1 MPLSLTPLEVIRACW
16 MIFLAVWVVAA
27 ISTKRAVY
35 RESRAQRLGYVLLLF
50 VGCYL
55 VFSGRRFG
63 SPLNLRLLP
72 PNAIIPWL
80 AAVLCLAGLAFSI
93 WARLTLG
100 RNWSGTVTLKEGH
113 ELILRGPYRFVRHP
127 IYTGLFAMILA
138 TAIAFGHL
146 VAFVGV
152 LLAFV
157 SFWIKLG
164 YEEKV
169 MLSQFPDQYAA
180 YQKRVKRIIPFFL

>member
-72 PNAIIPWL
+72 ANAIIPWL
-80 AAVLCLAGLAFSI
+80 AAVLCVAGLAFSI

-169 MLSQFPDQYAA
+169 MLGQFPDQYAA

>member
-63 SPLNLRLLP
+63 APLNLRLLP
-72 PNAIIPWL
+72 PSTIITWL

-169 MLSQFPDQYAA
+169 MLSQFPDQYTA

>member
-63 SPLNLRLLP
+63 SPLNLRLLL

-152 LLAFV
+152 FLAFV

-169 MLSQFPDQYAA
+169 MLSQFPDQYTA